1 MTFISNDK
9 EGVLRLVDF
18 DPAGMSFLPSLI
30 QKTPLYDTG
39 EVADNQTRTH
49 SMENG

>member
-18 DPAGMSFLPSLI
+18 DPAGTSPHHR
-30 QKTPLYDTG
+30 DT
-39 EVADNQTRTH
+39 VMMANDQTLTR
-49 SMENG
+49 SMENV

>member
-18 DPAGMSFLPSLI
+18 DPAGMSPHDREAVN
-30 QKTPLYDTG
+30 TANG
-39 EVADNQTRTH
+39 QTLTR
-49 SMENG
+49 SMENV

>member
-18 DPAGMSFLPSLI
+18 DPAGMSSHDRDAVN
-30 QKTPLYDTG
+30 T
-39 EVADNQTRTH
+39 ADGQTLTR
-49 SMENG
+49 SMENV